1 MEPFIALAPSDQP
14 LTWLQYEYAVDGDS
28 LLIGF
33 GPDAGQLDTK
43 DPAAVQKA
51 IRAWLPEAEV
61 VESMGHDWVSDEFSR
76 QTWPMLKPNQLTRY
90 LRELQRPED
99 GVFLAGSDYANGWM
113 GFIDGA
119 IESGL
124 KVSREVKEHLSAQA

>member
-1 MEPFIALAPSDQP
+1 
-14 LTWLQYEYAVDGDS
+14 
-28 LLIGF
+28 
-33 GPDAGQLDTK
+33 
-43 DPAAVQKA
+43 VQRA
-51 IRAWLPEAEV
+51 IRAWLPEAEI
-61 VESMGHDWVSDEFSR
+61 VECIGHDWVSDEFSR

-124 KVSREVKEHLSAQA
+124 RVSREVNEYLSAQA